1 MAPTNVRVVIVD
13 DEPLARERLRQLL
26 SRIPA
31 VLIAGECNGASD
43 ARSVLPAADPDVVL
57 LDVEMPDGSGFEVLD
72 NLDAERIPLVI
83 FVTAHESYAV
93 KAFDAAAV
101 DYVLKPV
108 DPERLEE
115 AIERARDRLS
125 HSVAGI
131 ERTRLRALVDVLRDA
146 RQAERV
152 RVRDGTRTY
161 FVDAADIVWV
171 EAKRNHCLVHLRE
184 RSAAV
189 RETLSSMEAR
199 LPSHMFLRVHRSAI
213 VNVDRITYVEPW
225 FRGEHVL
232 VLDDGT
238 RLTTSRTH
246 GRALHTYLAAR

>member
-1 MAPTNVRVVIVD
+1 MTPTNVRVVIVD
-13 DEPLARERLRQLL
+13 DEPLARERLRQVL
-26 SRIPA
+26 SRMPA
-31 VLIAGECNGASD
+31 VLIAGECESASD
-43 ARSVLPAADPDVVL
+43 ARSALPSADADVVL
-57 LDVEMPDGSGFEVLD
+57 LDVEMPDGSGFEVLEC
-72 NLDAERIPLVI
+72 LDTERIPLVI

-93 KAFDAAAV
+93 RAFDAAAV

-108 DPERLEE
+108 DPERLEA

-125 HSVAGI
+125 HSAAGI
-131 ERTRLRALVDVLRDA
+131 ERTRLRAVIDVLREA
-146 RQAERV
+146 RKAERV

-161 FVDAADIVWV
+161 FVDAVDIVWI

-199 LPSHMFLRVHRSAI
+199 LPPHLFLRVHRSAI

-246 GRALHTYLAAR
+246 GRALHDYLAAH